1 MDKQKI
7 SLEEQ
12 FNDYEKTPVPVEARR
27 NWYEQGMIWLGE
39 GFGLSGLATGGVLA
53 DGLSFSDTFLA
64 AVIGSILVS
73 LICALVA
80 VVSTNTHL

>member
-39 GFGLSGLATGGVLA
+39 GFGSASGHRRRA
-53 DGLSFSDTFLA
+53 
-64 AVIGSILVS
+64 
-73 LICALVA
+73 CMQ
-80 VVSTNTHL
+80 HCP